1 MSINKRKPKLT
12 SKQIVEKLKNEKGVT
27 FNYVTEEEAE
37 TYLSSVNNYMRTA
50 SYRKNYTKIQG
61 GKNTGKYESLDFGY
75 LKELST
81 IDMYLRFIV
90 SKMCL
95 DIEHALKVKLI
106 YDIENDDKSDG
117 YDVVTSFLDANA
129 KIIRSLENK
138 SRSPFTGDLINKYFT
153 VEEIW
158 DNQSHKMKK
167 TITDYSYCPI
177 WVLVEIL
184 SYGEFISFYSHCY
197 GDNAPIKKNLL
208 HIVRSLR
215 NGTAH
220 NNCMLA
226 DLRRNS
232 SNAPAE
238 IKEAVKKI
246 DGISKTQRMKN
257 LSTRPTLEF
266 TTMLYVYGKVVSEKV
281 AYHHSMELRDLFKGR
296 MKEKSSFFMGNDL
309 ICNTYKFA
317 CKMIDNLLIY

>member
-1 MSINKRKPKLT
+1 MDKKSRKPKLT
-12 SKQIVEKLKNEKGVT
+12 SRQIVEKMKYEKGIT
-27 FNYVTEEEAE
+27 FNYVSEEEAE
-37 TYLSSVNNYMRTA
+37 LYLSTVNNYMRTA

-61 GKNTGKYESLDFGY
+61 GENAGKYEALDFGY

-81 IDMYLRFIV
+81 LDMYLRFIV

-95 DIEHALKVKLI
+95 DIEHALKVRLI
-106 YDIENDDKSDG
+106 HDIENNENSDG
-117 YDVVTSFLDANA
+117 YDIVASFLDNNH
-129 KIIRSLENK
+129 KILKNLETK
-138 SRSPFTGDLINKYFT
+138 STSPFTGDLIMNYFT
-153 VEEIW
+153 IEKQIDSQTNKPKNV
-158 DNQSHKMKK
+158 
-167 TITDYSYCPI
+167 ITDYSYCPV
-177 WVLVEIL
+177 WVLVEVL
-184 SYGEFISFYSHCY
+184 SYGEFISFYDHYY
-197 GDNAPIKKNLL
+197 GTNVPIQKNLL
-208 HIVRSLR
+208 QLVRSLR

-232 SNAPAE
+232 SKAPAE

-246 DGISKTQRMKN
+246 DGITKTQRMKN

-266 TTMLYVYGKVVSEKV
+266 TTMLYVYGKIVTEKV
-281 AYHHSMELRDLFKGR
+281 AYHHASELKDLFNNR
-296 MKEKSSFFMGNDL
+296 MLEKAPFFEKNDL